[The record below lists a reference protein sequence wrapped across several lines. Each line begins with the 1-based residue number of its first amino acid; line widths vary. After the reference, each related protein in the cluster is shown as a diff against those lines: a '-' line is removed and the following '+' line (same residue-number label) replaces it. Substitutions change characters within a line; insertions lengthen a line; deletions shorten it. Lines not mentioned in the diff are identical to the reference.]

1 MAGADFEAQA
11 LELLM
16 DLKGEVGTARADIA
30 EVKGDI
36 LAVKAGN
43 AERCKVRGDVLDDHE
58 DRIRDLEKQA
68 TYGKGKL
75 AGICTASSVGGV
87 GLWKVG
93 TWIFAWLGGA
103 R

>member
-11 LELLM
+11 LGILV
-16 DLKGEVGTARADIA
+16 DIKDDIGTLKGEIGAL
-30 EVKGDI
+30 KGNETRCT
-36 LAVKAGN
+36 LRGKA
-43 AERCKVRGDVLDDHE
+43 LDDHE
-58 DRIRDLEKQA
+58 DRIRDLEKQS

-93 TWIFAWLGGA
+93 SLIVAWLGGA